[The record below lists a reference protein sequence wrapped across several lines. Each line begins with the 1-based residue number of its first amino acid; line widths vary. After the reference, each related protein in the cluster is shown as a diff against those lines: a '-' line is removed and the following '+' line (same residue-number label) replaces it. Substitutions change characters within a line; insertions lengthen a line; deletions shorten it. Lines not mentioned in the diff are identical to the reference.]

1 MIVTIAEV
9 LDKVIVPQDVLIRT
23 SVLMVVGCAV
33 AFCLS
38 RWRIRSLILLIVAIG
53 ALGLIDQVVLNHF
66 NDADI
71 YQAIISEY
79 GNDARII
86 RALSKIGAE
95 MGEDTSASA
104 GTTTNGGGDSVET
117 LMASEAYNNPK
128 HADHQR
134 VSKIV
139 SDHFAKKAADDEKAG
154 RAAVM

>member
-79 GNDARII
+79 GNAYEFHMAMAHHLPVVFFGGV
-86 RALSKIGAE
+86 ALLVAYLQGRRSLRC
-95 MGEDTSASA
+95 AS
-104 GTTTNGGGDSVET
+104 S
-117 LMASEAYNNPK
+117 M
-128 HADHQR
+128 
-134 VSKIV
+134 
-139 SDHFAKKAADDEKAG
+139 
-154 RAAVM
+154 